1 MVNLLSLGLRVASIH
16 LLAEKNDSRKPLY
29 SVLNCYAIGPGL
41 RAMAK
46 TTVGPPVPTAP
57 VGTGARG
64 ARGRSVLRKAL
75 AALLFGLVLLG
86 PLAFALGLF
95 EAFDV
100 TGSGQD
106 DAPSSTEDA
115 ANLVQVPTLY
125 WYTTAQSDLAAIG
138 LKLGRQYETASE
150 TVPVG
155 VVSEQDPEEGTE
167 AEEGTPVDMV
177 VSTGPA
183 RQAPVNDEKERE
195 RQRQEEQKQRERQQQ
210 EQEKQKEKNQQEEE
224 KRKERGE

>member
-57 VGTGARG
+57 VGTGARS

-95 EAFDV
+95 EGFEA
-100 TGSGQD
+100 TGPGGDKDQSG
-106 DAPSSTEDA
+106 AEDEA
-115 ANLVQVPTLY
+115 ILVQVPDLY
-125 WYTTAQSDLAAIG
+125 WATTAQADLAAVG
-138 LKLGRQYETASE
+138 LKVGRQDETPSD
-150 TVPVG
+150 TLPIG

-195 RQRQEEQKQRERQQQ
+195 AQRQEAEKQREKQQQ
-210 EQEKQKEKNQQEEE
+210 EAE
-224 KRKERGE
+224 KRKERGD